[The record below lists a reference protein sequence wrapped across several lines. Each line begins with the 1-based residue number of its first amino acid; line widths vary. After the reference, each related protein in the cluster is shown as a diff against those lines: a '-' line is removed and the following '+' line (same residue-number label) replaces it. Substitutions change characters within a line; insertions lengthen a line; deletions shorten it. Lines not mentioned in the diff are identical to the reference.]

1 MSFEQPTAEEPLAAL
16 AAIGVPEADDIS
28 SLPEQDEA
36 YVAGKDGDD
45 RKAWPKP

>member
-1 MSFEQPTAEEPLAAL
+1 MSSEQPTAEETLVARG
-16 AAIGVPEADDIS
+16 AIGVPAADDVPA
-28 SLPEQDEA
+28 LPEQDEA